1 MLSHVSPSASQPLAV
16 PENARGRP
24 VTASQQQTR
33 TAAGPADDARPRLM
47 ISKMLLRNFKSY
59 AGVVE
64 IGPFHKSFTSI
75 VGPNGSGKS
84 NVIDSLLFVFGFK
97 AKKMR
102 QGKLSELIH
111 NSIHHQN
118 LTFCSVEVHFQ
129 EIIDLP
135 GPDSFDVVPQSQLV
149 ISRTVE
155 RPTTE
160 KGADKSTYR
169 INGRTSTFTEVTTLL
184 KDKGVDLDHKRFLI
198 LQGEVESIALMK
210 PKAQTEY
217 EDGLLEYL
225 EDIIGTSRYK
235 QQIDD
240 ASARLDQLNE
250 ERTEKV
256 NRLKFVEKDKKS
268 LEAKKDEAEEF
279 IQTENAM
286 AHRKNEM
293 YHICIAE
300 CNAEI
305 EQNEEAVE
313 ALTMHLENEREKH
326 KGLLDEVKALEK
338 ERNVTQKDFD
348 AIASKTE
355 AVKNEL
361 QTYER
366 AEVEMKEKST
376 HLQKKK
382 KKLSTAIHKETLEK
396 SQNEAWIQNF
406 ESDVNKAGAE
416 ADELAERLAAEERK
430 LEDIQHSLKGKT
442 EGFQREIEKKEEEL
456 NPWMQRINEQQA
468 GIDVAQSEHDILDAK
483 ISSSKTALRD
493 AEEKVLELRAQVAEK
508 DQQRKTLEREQQA
521 LVSKD
526 ADLHSQL
533 QRCAQNEQALRVD
546 VAKCRT
552 GADEAKVTLQ
562 AAQNRG
568 KVHTNLMQQSHS
580 GRIQGICGRL
590 GDLGVIDDKY
600 DVAVTTACGSLDFI
614 VTETIEV
621 GQKCI
626 EYLRSQGLG
635 RANFYGLDKL
645 RNRNLSPIQTPQNA
659 PRLFDLIKPKHAKYA
674 PAFYQAL
681 GDTLVATD
689 LNEANALAFGQA
701 KRYRVVTLDGQL
713 IDASG
718 TMSGGGTKPQ
728 RGGMSS
734 KFASDSVTPQQLRE
748 LEVKRDEHEA
758 ALNQAVQSRVALE
771 EAIAQS
777 KKDIEAGEFDL
788 QKLVLDLKSLK
799 ESLDD
804 AETHVR
810 TVRKSAT
817 GPSDEDVSR
826 RDELEGV
833 IHKSKQAL
841 TKLQSSAAA
850 IESSIEEL
858 RQKILD
864 VGGVRLRTQH
874 AIVEGINEQI
884 KDTSSR
890 ITKLQVDRK
899 TRDKALAK
907 LAKSLEKN
915 EAELES
921 VEAELEELGA
931 KLTTQRAAAANVVEK
946 VQDAQKLMEE
956 KEARLEQVKHALDER
971 TDAMNA
977 LRKTEIDVNAHLDTA
992 KKVVAQQEA
1001 QRKHFQK
1008 EIDSGLHIQLTG
1020 FEDEGV
1026 VTELQRFT
1034 PDQVEELDKAAIEK
1048 EMALLQA
1055 KLDEGTPNLSVLAEY
1070 KQKLEAYLARAKDL
1084 DEMTAIRDEAKKHH
1098 DGLRASRLTEFM
1110 EGFTAISQKLKEMY
1124 QMITLGGNAELELVD
1139 SLDPFSE
1146 GIIFSVMPPKKSWK
1160 NISNLSGGEKTL
1172 SSLALVFALHHFKPT
1187 PLYVMDEI
1195 DAALDFRN
1203 VSIVANY
1210 IKERTKNAQFVII
1223 SLRNNMFEL
1232 ADRLVGIYKTD
1243 NTTKSITINP
1253 AAV

>member
-1 MLSHVSPSASQPLAV
+1 MLSHVGPPASQPVAA
-16 PENARGRP
+16 PENVRGRP
-24 VTASQQQTR
+24 AVAHQ
-33 TAAGPADDARPRLM
+33 AARAAAAPADDARPRLI
-47 ISKMLLRNFKSY
+47 ISKMRLKNFKSY

-111 NSIHHQN
+111 NSTNHQN
-118 LTFCSVEVHFQ
+118 LNSCTVEVHFQ

-135 GPDSFDVVPQSQLV
+135 GPDSYEVVPQSQLV

-155 RPTTE
+155 RAATE

-210 PKAQTEY
+210 PKAQTEH

-268 LEAKKDEAEEF
+268 LQAKKDEAEDF
-279 IQTENAM
+279 IHTENAM
-286 AHRKNEM
+286 AHRKNEL

-313 ALTMHLENEREKH
+313 ALNMHLDAEREKH
-326 KGLLDEVKALEK
+326 KGLLGEVKALET
-338 ERNVTQKDFD
+338 ERNATQKDFD
-348 AIASKTE
+348 AIASKAE

-376 HLQKKK
+376 HLQKKS
-382 KKLSTAIHKETLEK
+382 KKLSSALHKEALEK

-406 ESDVNKAGAE
+406 DADVNQAGAE
-416 ADELAERLAAEERK
+416 VDELAGRLAAEERM
-430 LEDIQHSLKGKT
+430 LEEIKSSLKGKT
-442 EGFQREIEKKEEEL
+442 EVFQRQIEKNQEEL
-456 NPWMQRINEQQA
+456 NPWLQRINEQQA
-468 GIDVAQSEHDILDAK
+468 GIDVAQSERDILDAK

-508 DQQRKTLEREQQA
+508 DQQRITLEREQKA
-521 LVSKD
+521 LLSKD
-526 ADLHSQL
+526 ASLQTEM
-533 QRCAQNEQALRVD
+533 QRCAENEQALRANV
-546 VAKCRT
+546 VKCRT
-552 GADEAKVTLQ
+552 GADEAKVMLQ

-568 KVHTNLMQQSHS
+568 EVHTNLMQQSHS

-590 GDLGVIDDKY
+590 GDLGVIEDKY
-600 DVAVTTACGSLDFI
+600 DVAVTTACGSLDHI
-614 VTETIEV
+614 VVETIEA

-626 EYLRSQGLG
+626 EYLRSQGVG
-635 RANFYGLDKL
+635 RATFICLDKL
-645 RNRNLSPIQTPQNA
+645 TQWDTSPIQTPQNA

-674 PAFYQAL
+674 PAFYQGL
-681 GDTLVATD
+681 RDTLVAKD
-689 LNEANALAFGQA
+689 LNEANGLAFGQA

-713 IDASG
+713 IDTSG

-734 KFASDSVTPQQLRE
+734 KFASDGVTPQQLRK
-748 LEVKRDEHEA
+748 LEGERDEYE
-758 ALNQAVQSRVALE
+758 LKLTEAVQTRSALE
-771 EAIAQS
+771 EAISKS
-777 KKDIEAGEFDL
+777 KKDIETGSFAL
-788 QKLVLDLKSLK
+788 QKLVLDLQSLK
-799 ESLDD
+799 ESLAD
-804 AETHVR
+804 AESHVK
-810 TVRKSAT
+810 TVHKSAT
-817 GPSDEDVSR
+817 GPSDEDLSR
-826 RDELEGV
+826 RDELD
-833 IHKSKQAL
+833 ILIRKSTHAL
-841 TKLQSSAAA
+841 AKLQASATD
-850 IESSIEEL
+850 IENSIEDL

-864 VGGVRLRTQH
+864 VGGVRLRSQH
-874 AIVEGINEQI
+874 AKVEGINEQI
-884 KDTSSR
+884 KDANAR
-890 ITKLQVDRK
+890 ITKLQVER
-899 TRDKALAK
+899 TRRDKALAK
-907 LAKSLEKN
+907 LVKSIEKN
-915 EAELES
+915 ESELES
-921 VEAELEELGA
+921 VEAELEDIGA
-931 KLTTQRAAAANVVEK
+931 KLATQRAAAATVMEK
-946 VQDAQKLMEE
+946 VRNAQKIMEE
-956 KEARLEQVKHALDER
+956 KEARLEQVKQALDER
-971 TDAMNA
+971 TDAVNA
-977 LRKTEIDVNAHLDTA
+977 LRKTEIDVKGHLDTA
-992 KKVVAQQEA
+992 KKAVAQKEA

-1008 EIDSGLHIQLTG
+1008 EIDSCLHIQLTG
-1020 FEDEGV
+1020 FEDEGH
-1026 VTELQRFT
+1026 VTELKRFT
-1034 PDQVEELDKAAIEK
+1034 PEEVDELDRAAIEK
-1048 EMALLQA
+1048 DMALLQA
-1055 KLDEGTPNLSVLAEY
+1055 KLDKGTPNLSVLTEY
-1070 KQKLEAYLARAKDL
+1070 KHKLEAYLARAKDL
-1084 DEMTAIRDEAKKHH
+1084 DEMTAIRDDAKKQH

-1232 ADRLVGIYKTD
+1232 ADWLVGIYKTD

-1253 AAV
+1253 AAA